1 MNSKSDLSG
10 HRVVSSPF
18 LVPQDSISEE
28 LVNSVVNGVAQ
39 CGWHWCRKA
48 ESDLKIA
55 MLPEIRNQPAGLEN
69 IEHDLWKS
77 TGGQALFPANVVNSH
92 CSIVVNY

>member
-10 HRVVSSPF
+10 HRVVFF
-18 LVPQDSISEE
+18 LSWSPQDSISEE